1 MSNSHKNCD
10 HPATKAARARCRR
23 QNHSMNL
30 VTFAYNQLGWDINT
44 LRLGEDNAQ
53 ELREALT
60 QATGLDYAT
69 RLRLEGEI
77 ENYMAPK
84 ISMSNADVQE
94 YDRFQQRLE
103 RELDEYDQNPGQMPT
118 PAVVTDADELQSLL
132 DEVEK
137 TKAEQVGREVT
148 RENWREFKG
157 RLVEIT
163 VEIWGAQP
171 NSTRTGVITAWGEK
185 YMSYRAPS
193 GGSNNRVETTRV
205 IKAICTK

>member
-1 MSNSHKNCD
+1 
-10 HPATKAARARCRR
+10 
-23 QNHSMNL
+23 MNL